1 MKLVKT
7 DLKFK
12 DLGTAAFAIE
22 TPPEHIKLHS
32 LLLCVGKSKSG
43 KSFFASNLM
52 DWLEFDRIL
61 IISPTYESNYAQFKR
76 LGVAKEDIFNPE
88 DAHSIQKIV
97 DIVNAERDDLLEY
110 RQKLAMLKELK
121 ANIKNPYDLQ
131 DNYHLFS
138 EFIGLDGQW
147 IEPKHKWGG
156 QKPKLVLFVDDAQST
171 RIFRNP
177 KFCNLCVLSR
187 HLGAFEDSDE
197 ASVGLSIILNIQNYT
212 AQSGGLPK
220 AIRGNCTHMALWRT
234 KNKDEL
240 NLIAKEMAG
249 EVSPETFLEIYQYC
263 MRDEDDKHAF
273 LFVDLHKKDSHP
285 SMFRKNYTDF
295 VVM

>member
-1 MKLVKT
+1 MKIVKT
-7 DLKFK
+7 GLKFK
-12 DLGTAAFAIE
+12 DMGTAAFAIE
-22 TPPEHIKLHS
+22 TPPLHIKLNA
-32 LLLCVGKSKSG
+32 LVLCVGKSKSG

-52 DWLEFDRIL
+52 DWLKFDRK
-61 IISPTYESNYAQFKR
+61 IIVSPTYESNYSQYKR
-76 LGVAKEDIFNPE
+76 LGVAKEDIFSP
-88 DAHSIQKIV
+88 DQIDVVQKIV

-110 RQKLAMLKELK
+110 RQKMAMLKELK

-131 DNYHLFS
+131 ENYHLFS

-147 IEPKHKWGG
+147 IEPVHKWGG
-156 QKPKLVLFVDDAQST
+156 RKPKLVLFVDDAQST

-197 ASVGLSIILNIQNYT
+197 ASIGLSIILSVQNYT
-212 AQSGGLPK
+212 AQSGGIPK

-249 EVSPETFLEIYQYC
+249 EVDVEKFHRYYEFC
-263 MRDEDDKHAF
+263 MKDEDDKHAF
-273 LFVDLHKKDSHP
+273 MFIDLHKKDSHP
-285 SMFRKNYTDF
+285 SSFRKNYTDF